1 MYVAGVRPLL
11 LFVFLAGCGALG
23 GIPAAS
29 AHHSFAMFDRTKE
42 VQLDGTVKDWQ
53 FTNPHSWLQLLVMEN
68 GNPVEY
74 GIEGSS
80 VNTLLRIGWGPGSF
94 KPGDKISVV
103 INPLRDGRKGGA
115 FVKATLPDGRI
126 LTSGQTPT

>member
-1 MYVAGVRPLL
+1 
-11 LFVFLAGCGALG
+11 
-23 GIPAAS
+23 
-29 AHHSFAMFDRTKE
+29 
-42 VQLDGTVKDWQ
+42 
-53 FTNPHSWLQLLVMEN
+53 
-68 GNPVEY
+68 VEY

-80 VNTLLRIGWGPGSF
+80 VNTLLRIGWGTRTF

-126 LTSGQTPT
+126 LSSGQTPN

>member
-1 MYVAGVRPLL
+1 MYVSGARPLL
-11 LFVFLAGCGALG
+11 LFVLLSGCGVLA

-29 AHHSFAMFDRTKE
+29 AHHSFAMFDRTKN
-42 VQLDGTVKDWQ
+42 VQLEGTVKDWQ
-53 FTNPHSWLQLLVMEN
+53 FTNPHSWLQLLVLEN

-80 VNTLLRIGWGPGSF
+80 VNTLLRIGWGARSF
-94 KPGDKISVV
+94 KPGDKVSVV

-126 LTSGQTPT
+126 LTSGQTPN

>member
-1 MYVAGVRPLL
+1 MKFFGVRSLL
-11 LFVFLAGCGALG
+11 LSAFLAGCGALA
-23 GIPAAS
+23 GIAPAS
-29 AHHSFAMFDRTKE
+29 AHHSFAMFDRTKN

-53 FTNPHSWLQLLVMEN
+53 FTNPHSWLQLLVVEN

-80 VNTLLRIGWGPGSF
+80 VNTLLRIGWGPKTF
-94 KPGDKISVV
+94 KPGDKVSVV

-115 FVKATLPDGRI
+115 FVKATLPDGKI
-126 LTSGQTPT
+126 LSSGQTPN

>member
-1 MYVAGVRPLL
+1 MNVRGVRSLL
-11 LFVFLAGCGALG
+11 LLAVVSGFGSLAC
-23 GIPAAS
+23 IPAAS

-42 VQLDGTVKDWQ
+42 VRLDGTVKEWQ
-53 FTNPHSWLQLLVMEN
+53 FTNPHSWLQLFVIEN
-68 GNPVEY
+68 GTPVEY

-80 VNTLLRIGWGPGSF
+80 VNTLLRIGWGTRTF

-126 LTSGQTPT
+126 LSSGQTPN

>member
-1 MYVAGVRPLL
+1 MNIPGARSLL
-11 LFVFLAGCGALG
+11 LLAGLSGFGVLA

-29 AHHSFAMFDRTKE
+29 AHHSFAMFDRTQE
-42 VQLDGTVKDWQ
+42 VRLDGTVKDWQ
-53 FTNPHSWLQLLVMEN
+53 FTNPHSWLQLLVLQD

-80 VNTLLRIGWGPGSF
+80 VNTLLRIGWGPKTF
-94 KPGDKISVV
+94 KSGDKISVV

-115 FVKATLPDGRI
+115 FVKATLPDGKI
-126 LTSGQTPT
+126 LSSGQTPN

>member
-1 MYVAGVRPLL
+1 MKMRTLGLAGVA
-11 LFVFLAGCGALG
+11 VALSA
-23 GIPAAS
+23 IPVL
-29 AHHSFAMFDRTKE
+29 AHHSFAMFDRTKN
-42 VQLDGTVKDWQ
+42 VQLEGTVKDWQ
-53 FTNPHSWLQLLVMEN
+53 FTNPHSWLQLLVLEN

-80 VNTLLRIGWGPGSF
+80 VNTLLRIGWGLKTF
-94 KPGDKISVV
+94 KPGDKVSVV

-126 LTSGQTPT
+126 LSSGQTPN